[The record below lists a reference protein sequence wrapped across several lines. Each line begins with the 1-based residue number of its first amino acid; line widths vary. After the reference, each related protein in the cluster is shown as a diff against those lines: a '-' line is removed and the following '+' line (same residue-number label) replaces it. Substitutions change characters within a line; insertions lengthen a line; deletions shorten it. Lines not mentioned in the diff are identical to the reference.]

1 MTKIITKE
9 EFILKQNFFL
19 KEIRNGK
26 IFVLPTDTVYGI
38 CSISTNKKSI
48 DKIYNIKERDMKKP
62 FSIIVPDR
70 LWIFKNCKYK
80 IKHIKYLFKIPK
92 EKLTLVLKLK
102 NDKNAFIGTINKI
115 GDRTIG
121 VRIIDHYVQKFLK
134 KLNVPIVATSLNMSG
149 KVPISNISKIDE
161 DVLRRIDYVLDDG
174 ILSTKSSQ
182 VIKLT
187 S

>member
-48 DKIYNIKERDMKKP
+48 DKIYDIKKRDLKKP

-70 LWIFKNCKYK
+70 LWIFKNCKFK
-80 IKHIKYLFKIPK
+80 VKHIKYLFKIPK

-102 NDKNAFIGTINKI
+102 NDKNVFIGKKGNL
-115 GDRTIG
+115 GHRTIG
-121 VRIIDHYVQKFLK
+121 VRIIDHYVQKFVK
-134 KLNVPIVATSLNMSG
+134 KLNAPIIATSLNMSG
-149 KVPISNISKIDE
+149 KIPISNILKINKKTLKQ
-161 DVLRRIDYVLDDG
+161 VDYVLDDG
-174 ILSTKSSQ
+174 ILSTKSSE
-182 VIKLT
+182 VVKLT